1 MSGKENSPGCQQ
13 RKKQQKY
20 MGKWLGLN
28 PSRLKHDSRAALL
41 LLSMIN
47 YLNGALKLVWLQG
60 CISNKCP
67 QSHWG
72 HLETRMSLM
81 KFCRIQAAESQQFR
95 FAQKQEFLAK
105 NVGISRH
112 WAPREPE
119 NLAGL
124 HFSPVCPSR
133 TPDGAEWICVH
144 GKCQLAINLREISEE
159 ENITFVLED

>member
-13 RKKQQKY
+13 RKQHQKCV
-20 MGKWLGLN
+20 GKWLGLN
-28 PSRLKHDSRAALL
+28 LSRLKHDSRAALL
-41 LLSMIN
+41 LLTMIN
-47 YLNGALKLVWLQG
+47 YLNWGLKWVWLQG
-60 CISNKCP
+60 CISSKCP

-72 HLETRMSLM
+72 YLERRMGLM
-81 KFCRIQAAESQQFR
+81 KLCRIQATKSQQFR

-105 NVGISRH
+105 NVGISKH

-133 TPDGAEWICVH
+133 TPDGAEWMCMH
-144 GKCQLAINLREISEE
+144 GKCQLAINLRVIFEE
-159 ENITFVLED
+159 ENIIFVLED